1 MKHLAKL
8 SVIFAISVFI
18 LNSCCLY
25 KTEFTEAELK
35 WIDPYEEGDTLIFRS
50 STGELDTSWIVQ
62 KIIYYPECNPIA
74 HHAKYKH
81 HTARIYYQ
89 NSKLKYSSGGEELI
103 SVVKYEDHPRIDIF
117 YLTKGFILDSPEKME
132 LRRFYQGVKR
142 VESESVYILANYHPK
157 SEPEDIEF
165 LYWHDEYGL
174 IKYILHNGE
183 EWKRVNLDVEI
194 E

>member
-1 MKHLAKL
+1 MKKLPKL
-8 SVIFAISVFI
+8 SILAILAVIIS
-18 LNSCCLY
+18 SCCLI
-25 KTEFTEAELK
+25 KTEFSEAELK

-50 STGELDTSWIVQ
+50 STGEMDTSWIVQ
-62 KIIYYPECNPIA
+62 KVIYYPECNPIA
-74 HHAKYKH
+74 HDAKYKH
-81 HTARIYYQ
+81 QTARIYYQ

-103 SVVKYEDHPRIDIF
+103 SLVKYEDYPRIDIF
-117 YLTKGFILDSPEKME
+117 YLTKGFSLDSPEMME
-132 LRRFYQGVKR
+132 LRRYYQDVKR
-142 VESESVYILANYHPK
+142 IDSESVYIFTNYHPK

-183 EWKRVNLDVEI
+183 EWKRINLDVEI

>member
-1 MKHLAKL
+1 MKHLSAL
-8 SVIFAISVFI
+8 SVIFAIFVFL

-25 KTEFTEAELK
+25 KTKFTEDELK

-50 STGELDTSWIVQ
+50 KSGEMDTSWIVQ
-62 KIIYYPECNPIA
+62 KVIYYPECNPIA
-74 HHAKYKH
+74 HDAKYKH
-81 HTARIYYQ
+81 QTARIYYQ
-89 NSKLKYSSGGEELI
+89 NSKQKYRSGGKELI
-103 SVVKYEDHPRIDIF
+103 SVVKYEAYPRIHIF
-117 YLTKGFILDSPEKME
+117 YLNKGFSLDSPEMME
-132 LRRFYQGVKR
+132 MMRYYQDVKR
-142 VESESVYILANYHPK
+142 IESESVYIFTNYHPK

-183 EWKRVNLDVEI
+183 EWRRINLDVEI